1 MISSEELQNYLRE
14 PTKKDL
20 GEFEEIMKTRHDR
33 RVFETP
39 YGLKI
44 QDKDDRRRRN
54 IISDFYVLNLTNVND
69 PEKILRDLQNGNIL
83 QDTSGKRIYTVE
95 DLEPGPPY
103 IVVQISP
110 GGFQYYIWTEITK

>member
-1 MISSEELQNYLRE
+1 MISSEELQEYLRE
-14 PTKKDL
+14 PTKKVL
-20 GEFEEIMKTRHDR
+20 GEFEEIMKTRYDR
-33 RVFETP
+33 RVFETSD
-39 YGLKI
+39 GLKI

-54 IISDFYVLNLTNVND
+54 IISDFFVLDLTNVDD
-69 PEKILRDLQNGNIL
+69 PEKIIRDLQNGDIL